1 MIRRPPRSTR
11 TDTLFPYTTLFRS
24 PLGERHQYFLRA
36 LKRRLIIGYLDGLA
50 RGRQSL
56 DGTAQ
61 QRHLAA
67 KLGECPR
74 RVILAHVFA
83 VVVHILSLPA
93 HPQAPAESQIA
104 GQLAG
109 TLTAL
114 DDDPLKPQLATT
126 AAQARF
132 NLVIALK
139 ALSHARHFLPRLF
152 PARHVAGA
160 IEAVPIG
167 AEAPP
172 AFHEPIGAQ
181 SSSEEHTSS
190 LTSLMRP
197 HY

>member
-1 MIRRPPRSTR
+1 MFGDGI
-11 TDTLFPYTTLFRS
+11 D

-36 LKRRLIIGYLDGLA
+36 LKRRLIIGYLVALA

-93 HPQAPAESQIA
+93 PPQAPAEPQIA

-109 TLTAL
+109 KLTAL
-114 DDDPLKPQLATT
+114 VDAPLKPQLATT
-126 AAQARF
+126 AAQARKSPT
-132 NLVIALK
+132 L
-139 ALSHARHFLPRLF
+139 
-152 PARHVAGA
+152 
-160 IEAVPIG
+160 
-167 AEAPP
+167 
-172 AFHEPIGAQ
+172 
-181 SSSEEHTSS
+181 
-190 LTSLMRP
+190 
-197 HY
+197 

>member
-24 PLGERHQYFLRA
+24 YFLRA

-93 HPQAPAESQIA
+93 HPQAPAEPQIA

-109 TLTAL
+109 KLTAL
-114 DDDPLKPQLATT
+114 VDAPLKPQLATT
-126 AAQARF
+126 AAQERF
-132 NLVIALK
+132 NLGIAPK
-139 ALSHARHFLPRLF
+139 AFQ
-152 PARHVAGA
+152 
-160 IEAVPIG
+160 IG
-167 AEAPP
+167 RAPV
-172 AFHEPIGAQ
+172 
-181 SSSEEHTSS
+181 
-190 LTSLMRP
+190 
-197 HY
+197 